1 MSQENVELARHFYAV
16 LNAEGFNNTENLVH
30 PDIEFIDSPT
40 LPDASRY
47 VGEAAVRGFGEE
59 AMERGWDGHWWVQ
72 EILDAGDEVVV
83 VWQMRGRSAHGGGF
97 PFDETVA
104 HVCLFEDGKVRRVR
118 AFLSRAEALE
128 AAGLEE

>member
-1 MSQENVELARHFYAV
+1 MSRENVELARHYYET
-16 LNAEGFNNTENLVH
+16 LNAEGFDNTENFRH
-30 PDIEFIDSPT
+30 PDLEFIDSPN
-40 LPDASRY
+40 LPDAGRY
-47 VGEAAVRGFGEE
+47 VGEAAIRGFLERT
-59 AMERGWDGHWWVQ
+59 MELGWDGHWWVQ

-128 AAGLEE
+128 AAGLRE